1 MSPYVMKKN
10 NIPLENIWRV
20 HWYFFYN
27 LLKLLPK
34 FSSDKFSHETILYL
48 LMQLPPFKKT
58 SGSGIINAKLN
69 ASLLN

>member
-20 HWYFFYN
+20 HWYFCHN

-34 FSSDKFSHETILYL
+34 FSSDKFSYKTILYSL
-48 LMQLPPFKKT
+48 IRLPPSKKI
-58 SGSGIINAKLN
+58 SGSGVINAKLIGIY
-69 ASLLN
+69 